1 MSDWIDELAQGL
13 GVEGPTAA
21 ETDHILRVARDVAHR
36 VERKDTPLAS
46 FLIGMH
52 VARRTADGT
61 ARDDRARRCDRDA
74 PTRSFL
80 PHPNGRSAETRG
92 PGRLV
97 G

>member
-13 GVEGPTAA
+13 GVEALTAT

-36 VERKDTPLAS
+36 VERRDTPLAS

-61 ARDDRARRCDRDA
+61 ARDIALDDTIAITD
-74 PTRSFL
+74 SLL
-80 PHPNGRSAETRG
+80 PPPPER
-92 PGRLV
+92 P
-97 G
+97 